1 MNKFNK
7 GKLLGVVAASLS
19 AVSLMGVGF
28 ATWIIGAQKK
38 DVEQDIT
45 ITADTVEYKS
55 LKVAVE
61 FDGTLKLAE
70 TGTEDTSKDF
80 GYDGSGAGNLAITA
94 KFTFTFGKDFKEADF
109 TELCS
114 KIKFTILP
122 PSGNYKDNKVEKGK
136 AFTRADNNTDTA
148 EYTYFAAPAD
158 VGITWGDISF
168 PESTDPNALTKVSN
182 KVSKPMT
189 FTWGT
194 LFDNATSPMAYYN
207 DKLDAVV
214 GEDAK
219 ETYMQ
224 NAYNELK
231 AMNEKY
237 TAGSQIKMK
246 MELVK

>member
-28 ATWIIGAQKK
+28 ATWIIGAQKT
-38 DVEQDIT
+38 DVDQGIS

-55 LKVAVE
+55 LKIAVE
-61 FDGTLKLAE
+61 FEGTFKLAE
-70 TGTEDTSKDF
+70 TGTKDTKKDF
-80 GYDGSGAGNLAITA
+80 GYDGEGAGNLAITA
-94 KFTFTFGKDFKEADF
+94 KFTFSFGKDFKEADF
-109 TELCS
+109 NEIGNQ
-114 KIKFTILP
+114 IKFTIL
-122 PSGNYKDNKVEKGK
+122 SGDATYKDNKVEKGK
-136 AFTRADNNTDTA
+136 AFTREDNTTTDA
-148 EYTYFAAPAD
+148 YTYFAEPAAAN
-158 VGITWGDISF
+158 IAWSDISF
-168 PESTDPNALTKVSN
+168 PESTDPNALTKVS
-182 KVSKPMT
+182 KIVSKPMT

-214 GEDAK
+214 GEDVK

-224 NAYNELK
+224 NAYKELK

-237 TAGSQIKMK
+237 SNGAQIKMK
-246 MELVK
+246 MELIKK